1 MTATDDPGDLNGPL
15 EDGARGPR
23 TGRAP
28 GSLWLRP
35 QSLLLTFC
43 GDHLLDREGAVF
55 SGGLID
61 VLDRVGVKEHAAR
74 STLAR
79 MTRRGLLTRHRH
91 GKRVY
96 HGLTERAREVLREGE
111 ERVWRRPAVNRDWD
125 GRWTLLGFSL
135 PEHQRGDRHLLR
147 SRLSWAGF
155 GPLQNGLWLTPAAV
169 DVDRLLE
176 GLDVVGHVKAF
187 RATMIS
193 PTEIGQVIA
202 DAWDLDALAARYRA
216 FLDRW
221 DRPDPAPG
229 ARDDLARRL
238 LLLTEWL
245 MLVREDPRLP
255 VEHLPADWP
264 AVRAEAVA
272 LRLRD
277 AYEAPARRIAEE
289 ILQWAPEPAAGPAA
303 SSGAPCPAGDGGA
316 RPTGAAP

>member
-1 MTATDDPGDLNGPL
+1 MTVTEDPGGLG
-15 EDGARGPR
+15 DGGLGEAGTAAR
-23 TGRAP
+23 TAP
-28 GSLWLRP
+28 GSPWLRP

-43 GDHLLDREGAVF
+43 GGYLLDRGDAVF

-79 MTRRGLLTRHRH
+79 MTRRDLLTRHRH
-91 GKRVY
+91 GKRVFY
-96 HGLTERAREVLREGE
+96 GLTEHAREVLRQGE
-111 ERVWRRPAVNRDWD
+111 ERIWRQPAVNRDWD

-135 PEHQRGDRHLLR
+135 PERQRGDRHLLR

-155 GPLQNGLWLTPAAV
+155 GLLQNGLWLTPAAV

-176 GLDVVGHVKAF
+176 GLDVVDHVKAF
-187 RATMIS
+187 RATMLA
-193 PTEIGQVIA
+193 PTDVDQMIA

-216 FLDRW
+216 FLGRW
-221 DRPDPAPG
+221 DRPEPVPA
-229 ARDDLARRL
+229 ARDDLARQL

-264 AVRAEAVA
+264 AVRAEHVT
-272 LRLRD
+272 LRLRRV
-277 AYEAPARRIAEE
+277 YEAPARRVAGE
-289 ILQWAPEPAAGPAA
+289 ILEWAPRPEPAP
-303 SSGAPCPAGDGGA
+303 
-316 RPTGAAP
+316 RP

>member
-1 MTATDDPGDLNGPL
+1 VTVTEDPGGPGETGL
-15 EDGARGPR
+15 GEDGEGGAASRPL
-23 TGRAP
+23 P
-28 GSLWLRP
+28 ESPWLRP

-43 GDHLLDREGAVF
+43 GAHLLDRDEAVF

-79 MTRRGLLTRHRH
+79 MTRRDLLTRHRH
-91 GKRVY
+91 GKRVFY
-96 HGLTERAREVLREGE
+96 GLTGHAREVLREGE
-111 ERVWRRPAVNRDWD
+111 ERIWRRPAVNRDWD

-135 PEHQRGDRHLLR
+135 PERQRGDRHLLR

-155 GPLQNGLWLTPAAV
+155 GLLQNGLWLTPAAV

-176 GLDVVGHVKAF
+176 GLDVVDHVKAF
-187 RATMIS
+187 RATMLA
-193 PTEIGQVIA
+193 PTDVDQLIA

-221 DRPDPAPG
+221 DRPEPAP
-229 ARDDLARRL
+229 AAPDDLARQL

-264 AVRAEAVA
+264 AVRAEHVT
-272 LRLRD
+272 LRLRRV
-277 AYEAPARRIAEE
+277 YEAPARHVAGE
-289 ILQWAPEPAAGPAA
+289 ILEWAP
-303 SSGAPCPAGDGGA
+303 
-316 RPTGAAP
+316 RPEAAPGP

>member
-1 MTATDDPGDLNGPL
+1 VTVTEDPGGPGDTGL
-15 EDGARGPR
+15 GEDGEGGAASRPL
-23 TGRAP
+23 P
-28 GSLWLRP
+28 ESPWLRP

-43 GDHLLDREGAVF
+43 GAHLLDRDEAVF

-79 MTRRGLLTRHRH
+79 MTRRDLLTRHRH
-91 GKRVY
+91 GKRVFY
-96 HGLTERAREVLREGE
+96 GLTGHAREVLREGE
-111 ERVWRRPAVNRDWD
+111 ERIWRRPAVNRDWD

-135 PEHQRGDRHLLR
+135 PERQRGDRHLLR

-155 GPLQNGLWLTPAAV
+155 GLLQNGLWLTPAAV
-169 DVDRLLE
+169 DVDQL
-176 GLDVVGHVKAF
+176 
-187 RATMIS
+187 
-193 PTEIGQVIA
+193 IA

-221 DRPDPAPG
+221 DRPEPAP
-229 ARDDLARRL
+229 AAPDDLARQL

-264 AVRAEAVA
+264 AVRAEHVT
-272 LRLRD
+272 LRLRRV
-277 AYEAPARRIAEE
+277 YEAPARHVAGE
-289 ILQWAPEPAAGPAA
+289 ILEWAP
-303 SSGAPCPAGDGGA
+303 
-316 RPTGAAP
+316 RPEAAPGP